1 MGSIMDT
8 YRHTYMI
15 WACLKITDP
24 LDIMDLLVENGRLQ
38 TIGVW
43 GAIFWSATVHFF
55 GCNLN
60 SVRTLKIL
68 HAGRVTIFLENT
80 RHEGSIWFLQDIVK
94 VFANIPSTIPQPF
107 PKRSGKSPLMWG
119 SCYCHPHAAGALGEG
134 HLLESEMVSG
144 GRHPFSNRWCSY
156 PHFLAMK
163 INRDNVPVFVAGGQK
178 IPEHLQFRVPKTT
191 WGADP
196 VPIGYVSIQGSIS
209 SLLRISIYP
218 LVN

>member
-1 MGSIMDT
+1 MEGFRPLESGVPYFDQQLSIF
-8 YRHTYMI
+8 
-15 WACLKITDP
+15 L
-24 LDIMDLLVENGRLQ
+24 
-38 TIGVW
+38 
-43 GAIFWSATVHFF
+43 GATW
-55 GCNLN
+55 
-60 SVRTLKIL
+60 TLCARWRYCML
-68 HAGRVTIFLENT
+68 EGWQFFLENT
-80 RHEGSIWFLQDIVK
+80 RHEGSIWFLQDIVR

-178 IPEHLQFRVPKTT
+178 IPEHLQFGFQKPLGVQ
-191 WGADP
+191 
-196 VPIGYVSIQGSIS
+196 IQFQLDMSAYRGPY
-209 SLLRISIYP
+209 LHCCGLAFT
-218 LVN
+218 LW